1 MSEFEHHNANSQL
14 DDPEAGSTWFL
25 SLASIIVFTVSV
37 LALSAMFFDFES
49 GEVEEKIVKEPVKA
63 LQELRLSHEELLTEY
78 GQYELEDPD
87 GQKIQRIRIPISRAM
102 ELEVASAKARAKA
115 AQDEKEVASR

>member
-14 DDPEAGSTWFL
+14 DDPAAGSTWFL

-49 GEVEEKIVKEPVKA
+49 GEVDEKIVKEPVKA
-63 LQELRLSHEELLTEY
+63 LQELRLSQEELLTEY
-78 GQYELEDPD
+78 GKYELEDPD
-87 GQKIQRIRIPISRAM
+87 GKQIQRIRIPISRAM
-102 ELEVASAKARAKA
+102 ELEVAGAKARAKA
-115 AQDEKEVASR
+115 AQEEKEVASR